1 METSNASLS
10 FSEKKTPDHLSAST
24 SSTQTTEEKN
34 RHLEEKTTI
43 KMSSSET
50 STNPA
55 GPRGEGEESLTGG
68 QVDPRQCADTVEK
81 PHCCAST
88 SSEHDGG
95 GPSTCEAHPGEKPFT
110 CEAHP
115 EEKPFTCEQCGRS
128 FYRKGDLQTHQR
140 IHTGEKPFTCEQCG
154 RSFRHRRPFREHQH
168 VHAGE

>member
-1 METSNASLS
+1 YQ
-10 FSEKKTPDHLSAST
+10 KK
-24 SSTQTTEEKN
+24 KN
-34 RHLEEKTTI
+34 RREDNHQHELI
-43 KMSSSET
+43 RGRRSRGSWQT

-110 CEAHP
+110 CEQCGRSFYQKANLKNHQRIHTG
-115 EEKPFTCEQCGRS
+115 EKPFTCEQCGRS
-128 FYRKGDLQTHQR
+128 FYRKADLKTHQR

-154 RSFRHRRPFREHQH
+154 RSFRHRRPFRDHQH